1 VQDAGLQVFSKSFW
15 GDFWLV
21 YKNSHIVMSC
31 FLVHPDR
38 HFTATKRFW
47 LLIVS
52 LFMAWGLSAI
62 LAPTTVR
69 TLMFGC
75 DIDEIIETASQ
86 DIDEAPDVGIR
97 RADQADECYEDI
109 PIEVQVILAAASCL
123 LQLGYDSFAE
133 VVIKCA
139 CFQKGCGE
147 CIRICCEGIGGII
160 FSILAF
166 LGTIFLLAGVLIT
179 MLLNGD
185 VVSNIIYFV
194 ATKGGSFLVL
204 TSGTLFFS
212 FVGGRMS
219 QMKPT
224 SDVLKDEKERSKWE
238 EDKEVCCCA
247 CLSCICGCCSCL
259 RCCFGGGPAR
269 GKTWNYFIGKD
280 VGREQLPD
288 QAPDHEIK
296 VSLLW
301 RTSLAPMH

>member
-1 VQDAGLQVFSKSFW
+1 MQDAGLQVFSKSFW

-166 LGTIFLLAGVLIT
+166 VGTIFLLAGVLIT

-185 VVSNIIYFV
+185 VVSNIIV
-194 ATKGGSFLVL
+194 HGAGGAPRQARVL
-204 TSGTLFFS
+204 PRGQELEGTGRRAQARVHDTSWPR
-212 FVGGRMS
+212 GRAR
-219 QMKPT
+219 T
-224 SDVLKDEKERSKWE
+224 
-238 EDKEVCCCA
+238 
-247 CLSCICGCCSCL
+247 
-259 RCCFGGGPAR
+259 AR
-269 GKTWNYFIGKD
+269 GVPRPRAQLLAAGQAL
-280 VGREQLPD
+280 VQREQGRVKSDARPR
-288 QAPDHEIK
+288 QN
-296 VSLLW
+296 
-301 RTSLAPMH
+301 